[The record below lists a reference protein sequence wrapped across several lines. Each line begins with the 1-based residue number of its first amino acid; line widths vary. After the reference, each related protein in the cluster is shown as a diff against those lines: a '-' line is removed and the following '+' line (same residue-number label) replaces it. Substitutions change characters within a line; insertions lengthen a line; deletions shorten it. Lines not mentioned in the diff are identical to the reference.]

1 MSAVPFWFYA
11 HGSRLMA
18 QRSNN
23 MALRNDYIQQRL
35 QSAFGEDVY
44 SFEEPFGMLTF
55 ETKPEQN
62 LKVMQF
68 LYDDPQLAFQFLT
81 DLTAVHYPAYQ
92 GRELAVVYHLHNLV
106 ENCRIRF
113 KVFVPVEK
121 PDVFTATKIFEAANW
136 LEREAYDFYGVNFV
150 GHPNL
155 IRIQNVEEMDY
166 FPLRKEYPLEDQTRI
181 DKDDEM
187 FGRGGSF
194 GFGNKKAEG
203 EPATIPAAMKD
214 RIQIESS
221 NAGHQQ

>member
-1 MSAVPFWFYA
+1 MTNEF
-11 HGSRLMA
+11 
-18 QRSNN
+18 
-23 MALRNDYIQQRL
+23 IQQKL
-35 QSAFGEDVY
+35 TEKFGEGVS
-44 SFEEPFGMLTF
+44 SFEEPYGMLTF
-55 ETKPEQN
+55 EAKSDLN
-62 LKVMQF
+62 LEVMRF
-68 LYDDPQLAFQFLT
+68 LYDDPELGFQFLT
-81 DLTAVHYPAYQ
+81 DLTAVHYPAYK

-113 KVFVPVEK
+113 KVFLPIEK
-121 PDVFTATKIFEAANW
+121 PDVFSATTIFEAANW

-194 GFGNKKAEG
+194 DFGNRQADGSPTTVPEMEKPVG
-203 EPATIPAAMKD
+203 EL
-214 RIQIESS
+214 
-221 NAGHQQ
+221 